1 MSQDN
6 VHSRFMKQL
15 RQGVAASITAAALL
29 SGMSTGAAAAEP
41 APAEPTPST
50 APASAPVATSH
61 SGFASGYITTKEEY
75 DNCQRKQQTP
85 MKKLGQKLASNMTSP
100 ADRATATAELKALG
114 ETVKACQADV
124 TARTNYSPRKP

>member
-1 MSQDN
+1 MSLDQ

-29 SGMSTGAAAAEP
+29 SGMSTGAAASEA
-41 APAEPTPST
+41 APAAPTPGS
-50 APASAPVATSH
+50 APASAPAASTQT
-61 SGFASGYITTKEEY
+61 GFVSGYISTKEEY
-75 DNCQRKQQTP
+75 DSCQRKQQTP

-100 ADRATATAELKALG
+100 EDRAAATAELKALG